1 MLTVK
6 QKMAVAL
13 MMAQTEPDAMTTQIE
28 KPKFAPGAKA
38 PAAAFQFAAVSPV
51 KFASGDDQSQ
61 SKSKPFEMT
70 VRSRGPV
77 PHWYFGSIVHDFAGM
92 KSKPVVAVDWNHDAD
107 ELVGK
112 AGEFDTSGDLVAR
125 GTVESIEVGDQA
137 DKIIKWAAVGVPFEA
152 SIYFDPYELVLEN
165 VPEGFVAEVNGET
178 VEGPV
183 VIAREWTLR
192 RIAICPS
199 GVDGASEVRFSAS
212 ATESAFS
219 LNVKECPTMTKAN
232 NPGTPPAADPTPA
245 NPTTPPTATELS
257 ADDHRSKFNAE
268 LKRYTDKFGAAD
280 GATYFSSGL
289 TYEQALEKALAKR
302 DEETAAE
309 KAARLSAEQKLAA
322 INLGETRPVD
332 SGGKPDGGETKTS
345 FSSCFK
351 AATAKANAS
360 AAS

>member
-1 MLTVK
+1 
-6 QKMAVAL
+6 
-13 MMAQTEPDAMTTQIE
+13 MTTTETE
-28 KPKFAPGAKA
+28 KPRFKPGDKA

-51 KFASGDDQSQ
+51 KFASDDQPQ
-61 SKSKPFEMT
+61 SKSKPFEMV

-77 PHWYFGSIVHDFAGM
+77 AHWYFGSIVHDFAGM
-92 KSKPVVAVDWNHDAD
+92 KSKPVVAVDWNHDPD

-112 AGEFDTSGDLVAR
+112 AGEFDTSGDLIAR

-137 DKIIKWAAVGVPFEA
+137 DKIIKLSAVGVPFEA

-199 GVDGASEVRFSAS
+199 GVDGASEVRFSTS

-219 LNVKECPTMTKAN
+219 LNLKDCPTMTKAN
-232 NPGTPPAADPTPA
+232 NPGTPAAADPTPA
-245 NPTTPPTATELS
+245 TPTTPATATEMS
-257 ADDHRSKFNAE
+257 ADDHRTKFQTE

-280 GATYFSSGL
+280 GATYFSSGCS
-289 TYEQALEKALAKR
+289 YEQALEKHVEKLAESAK
-302 DEETAAE
+302 TAE
-309 KAARLSAEQKLAA
+309 AAKMTAEQKLAA

-332 SGGKPDGGETKTS
+332 SGGTPGGDTKTT

-351 AATAKANAS
+351 AATEKANATGK
-360 AAS
+360 